1 MSEGAAVRD
10 RQPETRQ
17 HDQSTEGCALR
28 IVHVITR
35 LLNAGAEENTFA
47 SCLHQVRAGHQ
58 VWLVHGD
65 EFNPAWYNTLPPGLN
80 LVRMDEMVHAIRP
93 WRDLSAFRRLRRL
106 YAELRPNVIHTH
118 QSKAGIL
125 GRLAAF
131 GSGIPAVV
139 HTVHIAPFLNV
150 GAAQRKFYVSAEKL
164 CAWGTDGIINV
175 SAGMR
180 DACLDHGVGRPD
192 RHSVIESGMD
202 IERFRDAKP
211 PLDWRGRI
219 GGWSSEQKPFFVL
232 MLAAFEPRKRQEPFL
247 TAMAPFLR
255 ADPDLCVL
263 FAGAGARLEATRALA
278 ARLGVDNQT
287 RFMGHDP
294 NADELIALSDLCVM
308 TSARE
313 GLPRVVV
320 QYLACGRPVVLNDLP
335 GIERLIRD
343 GENGRIAAADDMD
356 AVARLIA
363 NLVADRVALAN
374 LRGGA
379 ESTDVTPWA
388 EERMGVAIEAVY
400 RDILQRKSLPR
411 GGRP

>member
-1 MSEGAAVRD
+1 MIDGQRD
-10 RQPETRQ
+10 NPGRP
-17 HDQSTEGCALR
+17 LR
-28 IVHVITR
+28 IVHLITR
-35 LLNAGAEENTFA
+35 LLNAGAEENTLA
-47 SCLHQVRAGHQ
+47 TCLHQVRAGHQ

-65 EFNPAWYNTLPPGLN
+65 EFNPAWYDTLPPALT

-93 WRDLSAFRRLRRL
+93 GRDLAALRALRRL
-106 YAELRPNVIHTH
+106 YAQLRPDVIHTH

-150 GAAQRKFYVSAEKL
+150 GTAQRLFYVAAEKL
-164 CAWGTDGIINV
+164 CALGTDSLINV
-175 SAGMR
+175 SEGMR

-192 RHSVIESGMD
+192 RHSVIESGMN
-202 IERFRDAKP
+202 IQRFRDAAP
-211 PLDWRGRI
+211 PSDWRGRI
-219 GGWSSEQKPFFVL
+219 GGWSREARPFFVL

-247 TAMAPFLR
+247 TAMAPVLR
-255 ADPDLCVL
+255 AHPDLCIL
-263 FAGAGARLEATRALA
+263 FAGAGARLEAARALA
-278 ARLGVDNQT
+278 TDLGVADQV

-294 NADELIALSDLCVM
+294 KADELIALSDLCVL

-320 QYLACGRPVVLNDLP
+320 QYLAGGRPVVLNDLP
-335 GIERLIRD
+335 GIGRLIRD

-356 AVARLIA
+356 GVARLIA
-363 NLVADRVALAN
+363 DLVADPAALAA
-374 LRGGA
+374 LRAGA
-379 ESTDVTPWA
+379 QASDVEPWA

-400 RDILQRKSLPR
+400 RDILRRK
-411 GGRP
+411 GRS